1 MTALICYNFFVLRSW
16 RGVLNI
22 ISGEGMEKLV
32 EKANILIEAL
42 PYIRNF
48 YGKTF
53 VIKYGGAAQLDEALK
68 ISFAQ
73 DVALFNFVGIRTVI
87 VHGGGPKISETM
99 KKMGKEP
106 TFVQGQRVT
115 DKETMDIVEMVL
127 GGLINK
133 EIVSLIN
140 GYGGKAVGLS
150 GKDGGL
156 IIAKKK
162 MLGKT
167 SAKDEELIDIGLVGE
182 VQMINPEILNSLD
195 RDGFIPVI
203 SPIGVSSSGDALN
216 INADFAASA
225 IAAAVKAEK
234 LLLLTDVPG
243 IKDNAGNVLSTLS
256 RADIGGLVA
265 KGVIS
270 GGMLPKVQACMTAVE
285 GGVGKTHI
293 VDGRVPHSLLLEI
306 FTKEGIGTEII
317 A

>member
-1 MTALICYNFFVLRSW
+1 MKKLL
-16 RGVLNI
+16 
-22 ISGEGMEKLV
+22 EKT
-32 EKANILIEAL
+32 NILIEAL

-53 VIKYGGAAQLDEALK
+53 VIKYGGAAQIDEALK
-68 ISFAQ
+68 QSFAQ
-73 DVALFNFVGIRTVI
+73 DVVLFNFIGIRTVI

-140 GYGGKAVGLS
+140 GHGGKAVGLS
-150 GKDGGL
+150 GKDGSL
-156 IIAKKK
+156 IRGKKK
-162 MLGKT
+162 VLGKG
-167 SAKDEELIDIGLVGE
+167 SNKDEELIDMGLVGE
-182 VQMINPEILNSLD
+182 VKQINPEILNSLD
-195 RDGFIPVI
+195 KDGFIPVI
-203 SPIGVSSSGDALN
+203 SPIGVSDSGEALN
-216 INADFAASA
+216 INADYAASA
-225 IAAAVKAEK
+225 IASALKAEK

-243 IKDNAGNVLSTLS
+243 IKGVNGEVLTTLNKS
-256 RADIGGLVA
+256 MINELIS

-270 GGMLPKVQACMTAVE
+270 GGMLPKVQSCIKAIE
-285 GGVGKTHI
+285 NGVGKTHI

-306 FTKEGIGTEII
+306 FTKEGIGTEIT